1 MYWTKHVD
9 YEAAREEKQRQLRF
23 RDVEKSWCDKG
34 KCQGEMVLCKQ
45 PKEEEEEAV
54 RMWQ

>member
-23 RDVEKSWCDKG
+23 MDVEKSWCDKG
-34 KCQGEMVLCKQ
+34 KCQDEMVLCKQ
-45 PKEEEEEAV
+45 PKEEEEDV